1 MWWTTWLCSTVVNFG
16 TQLSDAVVVQSEL
29 LIIGAGPAG
38 LALAR
43 HYSGNKRLV
52 ERESE
57 VGGLCRSFEMGGGVF
72 DIGGHSFHTP
82 HAEVDHFVRTL
93 MGKNWNVQP
102 RDARVYFN
110 GELIPYPFQQN
121 FDKLRD
127 INVIEECRHGARS
140 DPDGAANFEDW
151 IVARFGAGVAT
162 HFMLPYNR
170 KLWAR
175 DLRRMSCEWV
185 GERVADSSVRNS
197 AKDIGKRRPL
207 QSNSWIGYPAHGGFG
222 EIYKTMAKG
231 CGPIE
236 FNCNVIRI
244 DPNEK
249 TLECKDGRVWHWGRL
264 ASTMPVPL
272 LLKSIQGTPPSLQER
287 ADQLESVALRVLM
300 ILVANPLPNAPQRIY
315 VSHPAI
321 PLHKAAFNHTSSES
335 LRQRP
340 MHAIMCEISHSTE
353 KPLPSDVALESATT
367 EWLLDA
373 GLVPSR
379 GDIAQIVHF
388 DAMFGYPVYTHDR
401 VAIMGE
407 IRAFLEAKHI
417 YTLGR
422 FGRWE
427 YANSDECIRQG
438 MELACQLA
446 AAHSF

>member
-1 MWWTTWLCSTVVNFG
+1 VARN
-16 TQLSDAVVVQSEL
+16 EL

-38 LALAR
+38 LSLER
-43 HYSGNKRLV
+43 HYPYKKRLL

-57 VGGLCRSFEMGGGVF
+57 VGGLCRSFEISGGVF

-82 HAEVDHFVRTL
+82 HAHIDRFVRAL
-93 MGKNWNVQP
+93 MGSNWSVQV

-110 GELIPYPFQQN
+110 GELIPYPFQHN
-121 FDKLRD
+121 FAKLSDLR
-127 INVIEECRHGARS
+127 VIDECRNAAWS
-140 DPDGAANFEDW
+140 DPKGVANFEDW
-151 IVARFGAGVAT
+151 IVARFGAGVAS

-185 GERVADSSVRNS
+185 SERVADPGIDQS
-197 AKDIGKRRPL
+197 AAALGKRQPL
-207 QSNSWIGYPAHGGFG
+207 HSDSLVGYPAQGGFG
-222 EIYKTMAKG
+222 EIYKTIAQG

-236 FNCNVIRI
+236 FNCDVIRI

-249 TLECKDGRVWHWGRL
+249 TLESKDGRVWHWERL

-272 LLKSIQGTPPSLQER
+272 LLKSIQGTPPRLQER
-287 ADQLESVALRVLM
+287 ADQLEAVALRILM
-300 ILVANPLPNAPQRIY
+300 ILVAHRLPNAPQRIY
-315 VSHPAI
+315 ISHPAI

-340 MHAIMCEISHSTE
+340 VHAIMCEISHSTE
-353 KPLPSDVALESATT
+353 KPLPSNADLESATIA
-367 EWLLDA
+367 WLIDA

-379 GDIAQIVHF
+379 ADIVQIRHF
-388 DAMFGYPVYTHDR
+388 DAKFGYPVHTHDR
-401 VAIMGE
+401 IAIMGE
-407 IRAFLEAKHI
+407 IRAFLEANHI

-427 YANSDECIRQG
+427 YINSDECIRQG
-438 MELACQLA
+438 IELASQLTGS
-446 AAHSF
+446 HSL